1 MANSCGRSQDRS
13 RQDLGRK
20 CSAWWDLG
28 LKLSQVLVQKNFG
41 SKKFSDTKY
50 FSIHH
55 FSDPQCLYVL
65 NIFWTQIFLSPA
77 FFIQK
82 NVWTK
87 IFFDLHLLNLNF
99 LDFTYFLVQIFYR
112 LKIFSF
118 PKLSMSWIIP
128 LYRART
134 NVACIN
140 VSGTNVPKTV
150 AMFWTISHTNPSLK
164 FG

>member
-1 MANSCGRSQDRS
+1 MFS
-13 RQDLGRK
+13 
-20 CSAWWDLG
+20 
-28 LKLSQVLVQKNFG
+28 LVRPWFKVKPSIGAKKILDPKNFQTQNI
-41 SKKFSDTKY
+41 SQYTIFQT
-50 FSIHH
+50 HNV
-55 FSDPQCLYVL
+55 YVL

-99 LDFTYFLVQIFYR
+99 LDFTYFLVQIFSR
-112 LKIFSF
+112 LKIFSD
-118 PKLSMSWIIP
+118 PKFSMSWIIP